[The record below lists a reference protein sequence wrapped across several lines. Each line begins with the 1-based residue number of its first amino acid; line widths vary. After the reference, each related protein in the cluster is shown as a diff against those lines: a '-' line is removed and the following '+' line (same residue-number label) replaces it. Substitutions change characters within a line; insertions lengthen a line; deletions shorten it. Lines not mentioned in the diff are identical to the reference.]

1 MLDSSRGKPAGG
13 GALVQSS
20 ETVLHIDAA
29 DLTIPP
35 DALLFRF
42 SRSSGPGGQN
52 VNRVATR
59 VELVFDVTG
68 SPILTDHQRAQVHEA
83 LASYIDKEGVLH
95 LVSQRTRSQWRNRQ
109 DVLARFQFLLGQ
121 ALSPRKERRPR
132 RPLLVSKQRR
142 MAEKRRRSEIKRN
155 RGPVAADSE

>member
-1 MLDSSRGKPAGG
+1 M
-13 GALVQSS
+13 VQSS
-20 ETVLHIDAA
+20 EAVLHIYAT
-29 DLTIPP
+29 DLTIPL

-42 SRSSGPGGQN
+42 SRSSGPGGQH

-132 RPLLVSKQRR
+132 RPPGASKERR
-142 MAEKRRRSEIKRN
+142 MAEKRRRSKIKRN
-155 RGPVAADSE
+155 RGPVAADFE

>member
-1 MLDSSRGKPAGG
+1 M
-13 GALVQSS
+13 VQSS
-20 ETVLHIDAA
+20 AAVLHIYAA
-29 DLTIPP
+29 DLTIPL

-42 SRSSGPGGQN
+42 SRSSGPGGQH

-109 DVLARFQFLLGQ
+109 DVLARFQILLGQ

-132 RPLLVSKQRR
+132 RPPRVSEERR

-155 RGPVAADSE
+155 RGPVADDVE

>member
-1 MLDSSRGKPAGG
+1 M
-13 GALVQSS
+13 VQSS
-20 ETVLHIDAA
+20 EAVLHIYAA
-29 DLTIPP
+29 DLTIPL

-42 SRSSGPGGQN
+42 SRSSGPGGQH

-95 LVSQRTRSQWRNRQ
+95 LVSQRTRSQWHNRQ

-121 ALSPRKERRPR
+121 ALCPRKERRQMSPPR
-132 RPLLVSKQRR
+132 VSKERR
-142 MAEKRRRSEIKRN
+142 MTEKRHRSEIKRN
-155 RGPVAADSE
+155 RGPVAADVK

>member
-1 MLDSSRGKPAGG
+1 M
-13 GALVQSS
+13 VQSS
-20 ETVLHIDAA
+20 EAVLHIDAA
-29 DLTIPP
+29 DLTMPL

-68 SPILTDHQRAQVHEA
+68 SPILTDHQRAQVHET
-83 LASYIDKEGVLH
+83 LGSYIDKEGVLH

-121 ALSPRKERRPR
+121 ALRPRKARRPMRPPRVAKAR
-132 RPLLVSKQRR
+132 RL
-142 MAEKRRRSEIKRN
+142 AEKRRRSEIKRN
-155 RGPVAADSE
+155 RGPVAADHDV